1 MNKDRIAALL
11 KDPARVAREDLAGLR
26 EFRDRYPWFSGAHL
40 LIALG
45 EHAEG
50 EVLFEETLKTTAA
63 HIPSR
68 ELLWD
73 RVQGSGLDPKDAA
86 QVAQAPEAGSHQA
99 APPAGP
105 SQAEAPSGT
114 MDPPPFANEDI
125 AQRILDQQIL
135 EAAAAGAYVLEQQV
149 ASTPSA
155 FRPVPPPEPPTLP
168 PSPPGPAETLNAP
181 RSFTS
186 WLDAAPVAPLSD
198 LRSDRSPVANEEA
211 ADPLRHSGAE
221 GGNSPEATRPATTP
235 GLTRDLID
243 RFLVRTAPE
252 PRKAEFFDPQQAAK
266 RSLADHA
273 DLVTETLARIHE
285 KQGRWAKAAAAYRHL
300 AVKHPGKSGYFA
312 ALAKNAEEQ
321 LNK

>member
-68 ELLWD
+68 EHLWD
-73 RVQGSGLDPKDAA
+73 RVQGSGPDPKDAD
-86 QVAQAPEAGSHQA
+86 QVALAPEAGTPQA
-99 APPAGP
+99 APIAGP
-105 SQAEAPSGT
+105 SQAEAHSGN
-114 MDPPPFANEDI
+114 MDAAPFTNEDI

-149 ASTPSA
+149 ASMPPA
-155 FRPVPPPEPPTLP
+155 FRSAPPPAPPTLL
-168 PSPPGPAETLNAP
+168 PSPPGPSEALNAP

-186 WLDAAPVAPLSD
+186 WLDAAPVAPLPS
-198 LRSDRSPVANEEA
+198 LPSDRSPVAIEDA
-211 ADPLRHSGAE
+211 ADPLRPSGAAD
-221 GGNSPEATRPATTP
+221 GKSPEATRSATTP
-235 GLTRDLID
+235 GLTRQLID

-252 PRKAEFFDPQQAAK
+252 PRKAEFFAPQQAAK

-285 KQGRWAKAAAAYRHL
+285 KQGNWARAAAAYRHL
-300 AVKHPGKSGYFA
+300 AAKHPGKSGYFA
-312 ALAKNAEEQ
+312 ALAEKAEEQ